1 MNSKSFFSISKKI
14 DIVTSV
20 KKGVV
25 DDDLESINNKIIH
38 TMSNHP
44 VHISDEDGA
53 MSASSFI
60 PFCAFNG
67 NMSSMGV
74 RIEKFDVAVCNSF
87 KPKILK
93 DQLCY
98 QVDVNDQKFTAESLN
113 FGLTFLVDTNDD
125 RQFRWDPEEEE
136 VELTDTVFKND
147 KNKGL
152 FMIYIDT
159 LGRNIEFDNIFNI
172 QCILVSS
179 SETVW

>member
-1 MNSKSFFSISKKI
+1 MLRE
-14 DIVTSV
+14 
-20 KKGVV
+20 G
-25 DDDLESINNKIIH
+25 
-38 TMSNHP
+38 
-44 VHISDEDGA
+44 
-53 MSASSFI
+53 
-60 PFCAFNG
+60 
-67 NMSSMGV
+67 
-74 RIEKFDVAVCNSF
+74 REKFDKITRFSF

-159 LGRNIEFDNIFNI
+159 LGRIIEFDNIFNI